1 MSFVN
6 HLILSSG
13 YFHLRYLCRPLLI
26 ALFVFISSQPV
37 HHHLPLN
44 PDPGNLW
51 RPHMLW
57 HACHST
63 RKCQE
68 IEGDR
73 RGTVQALFGT
83 LSSWQLTLPIRRTTA
98 HERTTADG
106 DDCHRGGWIVFTRL
120 TRCCQFWSFP
130 RRGQNW
136 HEVREKL
143 PGWLFGSRF
152 WQFNSI
158 YPDWLTAWNFWDR
171 LNVFAKSPC
180 LSRCVAVYGMFQ
192 TMLFT
197 WHSWLRRTM

>member
-1 MSFVN
+1 MGKGWSMIIRQHASTEFETYWRFHSNNIISIAIQTVSQISLVMFQLVALSFNV
-6 HLILSSG
+6 
-13 YFHLRYLCRPLLI
+13 LRQPSDSFIRLLPPPILCRPLLI

-83 LSSWQLTLPIRRTTA
+83 LSSWQPTLPIRRTTA

-130 RRGQNW
+130 RRGRNW
-136 HEVREKL
+136 HVVRKKI
-143 PGWLFGSRF
+143 PGWFF
-152 WQFNSI
+152 CSI
-158 YPDWLTAWNFWDR
+158 F
-171 LNVFAKSPC
+171 
-180 LSRCVAVYGMFQ
+180 
-192 TMLFT
+192 
-197 WHSWLRRTM
+197 